1 MIKKLLIV
9 SLAISLAACTSPA
22 QQADEADGV
31 NTQEELIEEQLA
43 VQEPVEGFKKNIK
56 LKPFGIYVTPKNS
69 PVDPERFTGYHT
81 GVDVEMSEE
90 DLSRD
95 IWVYSAAMG
104 VVAEAREADGYG
116 GVVVI
121 KHTINGQPYVAV
133 YGHLD
138 ISTLKVAP
146 GQNVVAGTPLGLLG
160 EGYTDE
166 TDGERKH
173 LHFALIPGE
182 TVDLRGYVQSE
193 AELSK
198 WVDPL
203 TILLP

>member
-1 MIKKLLIV
+1 MFKKILF
-9 SLAISLAACTSPA
+9 ISLLVFLSACQTSEQTA
-22 QQADEADGV
+22 EQADGV
-31 NTQEELIEEQLA
+31 TTAEELAEEQL
-43 VQEPVEGFKKNIK
+43 VVGEPIEGFRKSVN
-56 LKPFGIYVTPKNS
+56 LKPFGIYITPQNS
-69 PVDPERFTGYHT
+69 PVDPERFSGYHT
-81 GVDVEMSEE
+81 GVDVEMNEA

-95 IWVYSAAMG
+95 IWIYSVAQG
-104 VVAEAREADGYG
+104 VVVEAREADGYG
-116 GVVVI
+116 GVVAI
-121 KHTINGQPYVAV
+121 QHTIEGQAYVAI

-138 ISTLKVAP
+138 VASLKVIP
-146 GQNVVAGTPLGLLG
+146 GQNVVAGTPMGLLG

-182 TVDLRGYVQSE
+182 TVDLKGYVQSE

-203 TILLP
+203 TIL

>member
-1 MIKKLLIV
+1 MNKLFLLIV
-9 SLAISLAACTSPA
+9 LLLLTACSTPSE
-22 QQADEADGV
+22 QADELDGV
-31 NTQEELIEEQLA
+31 NTEEELIEEQLM
-43 VQEPVEGFKKNIK
+43 VGEPVEQFKKNIT
-56 LKPFGIYVTPKNS
+56 LKKFGTYVTPQNS

-81 GVDVEMSEE
+81 GVDVEMTGEN
-90 DLSRD
+90 LTRD
-95 IWVYSAAMG
+95 IWVYSVAAG
-104 VVAEAREADGYG
+104 VVSESREADGYG

-121 KHTINGQPYVAV
+121 QHTINGQPYVAI

-138 ISTLKVAP
+138 FASLKVAP
-146 GQNVVAGTPLGLLG
+146 GQNVVAGTPMGLLG

-193 AELSK
+193 SELSK
-198 WVDPL
+198 WADPL
-203 TILLP
+203 TVL

>member
-1 MIKKLLIV
+1 M
-9 SLAISLAACTSPA
+9 SACQTPEQTA
-22 QQADEADGV
+22 EEADGV
-31 NTQEELIEEQLA
+31 TTAEELAEEQL
-43 VQEPVEGFKKNIK
+43 VVGEPIEGFRKSVN
-56 LKPFGIYVTPKNS
+56 LKPFGIYITPQNS

-81 GVDVEMSEE
+81 GVDVEMNEA

-95 IWVYSAAMG
+95 IWIYSVAQG
-104 VVAEAREADGYG
+104 VVVEAREADGYG
-116 GVVVI
+116 GVVAI
-121 KHTINGQPYVAV
+121 QHTIEGQAYVAI

-138 ISTLKVAP
+138 VASLKVIP
-146 GQNVVAGTPLGLLG
+146 GQNVVAGTPMGLLG

-182 TVDLRGYVQSE
+182 TVDLKGYVQSE

-203 TILLP
+203 TIL

>member
-1 MIKKLLIV
+1 MLKKLLC
-9 SLAISLAACTSPA
+9 ISLLVFLSACQTPEQTA
-22 QQADEADGV
+22 EEADGV
-31 NTQEELIEEQLA
+31 TTAEELAEEQL
-43 VQEPVEGFKKNIK
+43 VVGEPIEGFRKSVN
-56 LKPFGIYVTPKNS
+56 LKPFGIYITPQNS

-81 GVDVEMSEE
+81 GVDVEMNEA

-95 IWVYSAAMG
+95 IWIYSVAQG
-104 VVAEAREADGYG
+104 VVVEAREADGYG
-116 GVVVI
+116 GVVAI
-121 KHTINGQPYVAV
+121 QHTIEGQAYVAI

-138 ISTLKVAP
+138 VASLKVIP
-146 GQNVVAGTPLGLLG
+146 GQNVVAGTPMGLLG

-182 TVDLRGYVQSE
+182 TVDLKGYVQSE

-203 TILLP
+203 TIL